1 MSGSLCEWV
10 GTTGGTALSLNP
22 EQLSRCYWFQFMQQR
37 QEQRFTDPLQPAS
50 EPVLGQDAIVHTEQI
65 SSIYKN
71 IPLTLT
77 SNSVVPLLPLY
88 ALWDTDLRTMALVWV
103 ALMFGVLAFRIFLL
117 ISYRGA
123 TSLQRQHPR
132 WSAYLIVSSLAS
144 GCLWGAAGGV
154 LSTQS
159 LELFLII
166 ILLLTGL
173 SAAAALAYAAFL
185 PAFYAYILP
194 SYLPLVTMALLAHT
208 HMQVIIAIAIMIHAG
223 AIIVFVRN
231 LNDILA
237 KSLHLRFANLDLVAE
252 LTTQKETAERANA
265 AKTRFLASASHDLRQ
280 PVHALT
286 LFADAL
292 QPEIG
297 SIKGKSLLGNM
308 GRSIDALNQLL
319 GSLLDISKLDAAIVT
334 PNLEHFALRS
344 AFERLHAEYSP
355 QAQTKGL
362 ALSVDAGNVLVHS
375 DPALLEAMLRN
386 LISNAIRYTR
396 AGSVQIACSRQ
407 AENVRIE
414 VRDTGIGI
422 PREQCQEIFREFYQ
436 LANPE
441 RDRSQGL
448 GLGLAIVERLASL
461 LQHRIELDS
470 ELGQGSCFAIV
481 LPAGD
486 PTAVV
491 ESATAPTYFGQRD
504 VDGMRVVV
512 IDDEAAVR
520 AGMLAVLE
528 GWGCETV
535 LASSEGEALESLRE
549 RAPPHV
555 IIADYRLRDD
565 KTGAQAIEGLR
576 REFGNDIPALIITG
590 DTDPARLR
598 EAQASGH
605 ALMHK
610 PVQPGKLRAYLRSVQ
625 RRKA

>member
-1 MSGSLCEWV
+1 MEQQCQE
-10 GTTGGTALSLNP
+10 P
-22 EQLSRCYWFQFMQQR
+22 ESVDSQHLTSMPGPR
-37 QEQRFTDPLQPAS
+37 
-50 EPVLGQDAIVHTEQI
+50 QDAIVQAEKI
-65 SSIYKN
+65 CSLYKN
-71 IPLTLT
+71 LPFVLANNGVIPF
-77 SNSVVPLLPLY
+77 LPLY
-88 ALWDTDLRTMALVWV
+88 AVWDTGLRDMALIWV
-103 ALMFGVLAFRIFLL
+103 MLMLGMVVLRVIL
-117 ISYRGA
+117 IIAYRRA
-123 TSLQRQHPR
+123 TPFQRQHAR
-132 WSAYLIVSSLAS
+132 WGAYLVITAFAS

-159 LELFLII
+159 SELFLLI
-166 ILLLTGL
+166 ILMLTGIG
-173 SAAAALAYAAFL
+173 AAAVISYAAYL
-185 PAFYAYILP
+185 PAFYAYIIP
-194 SYLPLVTMALLAHT
+194 SYLPLGAMALMGHT
-208 HMQVIIAIAIMIHAG
+208 EIQIIISVATIVHVG
-223 AIIVFVRN
+223 AIIFFVHN
-231 LNDILA
+231 LHNTLA
-237 KSLHLRFANLDLVAE
+237 QSLRLRFANLDLVAE

-292 QPEIG
+292 QPEVV
-297 SIKGKSLLGNM
+297 SVKGKSLLCNM
-308 GRSIDALNQLL
+308 ERSIDALNQLL
-319 GSLLDISKLDAAIVT
+319 GSLLDISKLDAAIVK

-344 AFERLHAEYSP
+344 AFERLHAEYGP
-355 QAQTKGL
+355 QAQAKGL
-362 ALSVDAGNVLVHS
+362 AWSVDAGNVLVHS

-386 LISNAIRYTR
+386 LISNAIRYTQT
-396 AGSVQIACSRQ
+396 GSVQVTCSRQ
-407 AENVRIE
+407 VENVRIE

-448 GLGLAIVERLASL
+448 GLGLAIVERLALL
-461 LQHRIELDS
+461 LQHRIVLDS

-486 PTAVV
+486 ATALV
-491 ESATAPTYFGQRD
+491 ESAAAPAYLGQRD
-504 VDGMRVVV
+504 VNGMRVMV

-528 GWGCETV
+528 AWGCETV
-535 LASSEGEALESLRE
+535 LAGSEDEALGNLRGH
-549 RAPPHV
+549 APPHV
-555 IIADYRLRDD
+555 IVADYRLRDG
-565 KTGAQAIEGLR
+565 KTGAQAIERLR
-576 REFGNDIPALIITG
+576 REFGGNIPALIITG

>member
-1 MSGSLCEWV
+1 MEQQCQEPGSVDSQHLV
-10 GTTGGTALSLNP
+10 GAPGP
-22 EQLSRCYWFQFMQQR
+22 R
-37 QEQRFTDPLQPAS
+37 
-50 EPVLGQDAIVHTEQI
+50 QDAIVHAEKI
-65 SSIYKN
+65 CSLYKN
-71 IPLTLT
+71 LPFVLT
-77 SNSVVPLLPLY
+77 NNGVIPLLPLY
-88 ALWDTDLRTMALVWV
+88 AVRGTGLWDMALIWV
-103 ALMFGVLAFRIFLL
+103 TLMFGMVVLRVVMIVA
-117 ISYRGA
+117 YRRA
-123 TSLQRQHPR
+123 TPLQRQHPR
-132 WSAYLIVSSLAS
+132 WGAYLVISAFIS

-159 LELFLII
+159 PELFLLI
-166 ILLLTGL
+166 ILMLTGIG
-173 SAAAALAYAAFL
+173 AAAVISYAAYL

-194 SYLPLVTMALLAHT
+194 SYLPLGAMALMGHA
-208 HMQVIIAIAIMIHAG
+208 QIQIIIAIATVVHVG
-223 AIIVFVRN
+223 AIIFFVHN
-231 LNDILA
+231 LHDTLA
-237 KSLHLRFANLDLVAE
+237 QSLRLRFANLDLVAE

-292 QPEIG
+292 RPEIV
-297 SIKGKSLLGNM
+297 SVKGKSLLGSM
-308 GRSIDALNQLL
+308 GRSIDALSQLL
-319 GSLLDISKLDAAIVT
+319 GSLLDISKLDAAIVK

-344 AFERLHAEYSP
+344 AFERLHAEYGP
-355 QAQTKGL
+355 QAQAKGL
-362 ALSVDAGNVLVHS
+362 VWSVDAGNVLVHS
-375 DPALLEAMLRN
+375 DPALLEAMLGN
-386 LISNAIRYTR
+386 LISNAIRYTQ
-396 AGSVQIACSRQ
+396 AGSVQVACSRQ
-407 AENVRIE
+407 AEEVRIE

-448 GLGLAIVERLASL
+448 GLGLAIVERLALL
-461 LQHRIELDS
+461 LQHRIVLDS
-470 ELGQGSCFAIV
+470 ELGQGSCFTIV

-486 PTAVV
+486 VMALMGSAV
-491 ESATAPTYFGQRD
+491 APAYLGQRD
-504 VDGMRVVV
+504 VNGMRVMV

-528 GWGCETV
+528 AWGCETV
-535 LASSEGEALESLRE
+535 LAGSEGEALDNLRGH
-549 RAPPHV
+549 APPHV
-555 IIADYRLRDD
+555 IVADYRLRDG
-565 KTGAQAIEGLR
+565 KTGAQAIERLR
-576 REFGNDIPALIITG
+576 REFGGDIPALIITG

>member
-1 MSGSLCEWV
+1 MS
-10 GTTGGTALSLNP
+10 TDP
-22 EQLSRCYWFQFMQQR
+22 QR
-37 QEQRFTDPLQPAS
+37 QAD
-50 EPVLGQDAIVHTEQI
+50 EPVVGQDAIVHAEQI
-65 SSIYKN
+65 GSIYKN
-71 IPLTLT
+71 LPLALT

-88 ALWDTDLRTMALVWV
+88 AVWDTGLRTMALIWV
-103 ALMFGVLAFRIFLL
+103 ALMFGLLVLRIVP
-117 ISYRGA
+117 IIAYRRA
-123 TSLQRQHPR
+123 TPLQRQHKR
-132 WSAYLIVSSLAS
+132 WDTYLVASTFAS

-154 LSTQS
+154 LSIQS
-159 LELFLII
+159 PELFLLV
-166 ILLLTGL
+166 ILLLTGIG
-173 SAAAALAYAAFL
+173 AAAVISYAAYL
-185 PAFYAYILP
+185 PAFYAYVLP
-194 SYLPLVTMALLAHT
+194 SYLPLVVMALLAHT
-208 HMQVIIAIAIMIHAG
+208 QMQAIIGAAILIHGGAIM
-223 AIIVFVRN
+223 VFAHN
-231 LNDILA
+231 LHNILA

-252 LTTQKETAERANA
+252 LTVQKETAERANA

-292 QPEIG
+292 EPEVV
-297 SIKGKSLLGNM
+297 SAKGKSLLDNM

-319 GSLLDISKLDAAIVT
+319 GSLLDISKLDAAIVR

-344 AFERLHAEYSP
+344 SFERLYAEYAP
-355 QAQTKGL
+355 QVQGKGL
-362 ALSVDAGNVLVHS
+362 GWSVDAGNILVHS

-386 LISNAIRYTR
+386 LISNAIRYTN
-396 AGSVQIACSRQ
+396 AGSVQVVCSRQ

-414 VRDTGIGI
+414 IRDTGIGI

-461 LQHRIELDS
+461 LQHRIEVDS

-486 PTAVV
+486 PMAVV
-491 ESATAPTYFGQRD
+491 ESAAAPAYFGERD
-504 VDGMRVVV
+504 VNGMRVVV
-512 IDDEAAVR
+512 IDDEATVR

-535 LASSEGEALESLRE
+535 LASSESEALEGLRE
-549 RAPPHV
+549 CAPPHV

-565 KTGAQAIEGLR
+565 KTGAQAIERLR
-576 REFGNDIPALIITG
+576 REFGEHIPALIITG

>member
-1 MSGSLCEWV
+1 M
-10 GTTGGTALSLNP
+10 
-22 EQLSRCYWFQFMQQR
+22 EQQHHHEQRSTDLQR
-37 QEQRFTDPLQPAS
+37 QAS
-50 EPVLGQDAIVHTEQI
+50 ELGLSQDAIVHAEQI
-65 SSIYKN
+65 GSIYKN
-71 IPLTLT
+71 LPFALT

-88 ALWDTDLRTMALVWV
+88 AVWDTDLRTMALIWV
-103 ALMFGVLAFRIFLL
+103 ALMFGLLALRLVPI
-117 ISYRGA
+117 IAYRRA
-123 TSLQRQHPR
+123 TPLQRQHKR
-132 WSAYLIVSSLAS
+132 WGTYLVISTFAS

-154 LSTQS
+154 LSMQS
-159 LELFLII
+159 TELFLLI
-166 ILLLTGL
+166 ILLLTGIG
-173 SAAAALAYAAFL
+173 AAAVLSYAAYL

-194 SYLPLVTMALLAHT
+194 SYLPLVAMALVVNTHT
-208 HMQVIIAIAIMIHAG
+208 QIQAIIAVAILIHAV
-223 AIIVFVRN
+223 AVLVFAHN
-231 LNDILA
+231 LHAILA

-252 LTTQKETAERANA
+252 LTVQKETAERANA

-292 QPEIG
+292 EPEVA
-297 SIKGKSLLGNM
+297 SAKGKSLLNNM

-344 AFERLHAEYSP
+344 VFERLHAEYAP
-355 QAQTKGL
+355 QAQTKNL

-386 LISNAIRYTR
+386 LISNAIRYTHS
-396 AGSVQIACSRQ
+396 GSVQIVCSRQ

-481 LPAGD
+481 LAAGD
-486 PTAVV
+486 STAVV
-491 ESATAPTYFGQRD
+491 ESAAAPAYFGQRD

-512 IDDEAAVR
+512 IDDEATVR

-528 GWGCETV
+528 GWGCDTV
-535 LASSEGEALESLRE
+535 LASSESEALESLRE

-555 IIADYRLRDD
+555 IVADYRLRDG
-565 KTGAQAIEGLR
+565 KTGVQAIERLR
-576 REFGNDIPALIITG
+576 SEFGEHIPALIITG